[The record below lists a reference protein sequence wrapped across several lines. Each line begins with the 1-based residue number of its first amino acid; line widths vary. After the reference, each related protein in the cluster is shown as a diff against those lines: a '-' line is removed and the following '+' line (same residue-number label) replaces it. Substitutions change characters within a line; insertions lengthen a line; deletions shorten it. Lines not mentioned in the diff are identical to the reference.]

1 MTHYR
6 LSLTRG
12 RVPFLVLVSEKHSF
26 SASIPTGWWNALKA
40 GVRPRRSIHLTLCGT
55 DDDLCGKLMRPETD
69 AGTHPDPKSPTTPT
83 PGAK

>member
-12 RVPFLVLVSEKHSF
+12 RGPTIRVIAEKHSF
-26 SASIPTGWWNALKA
+26 SASIPTGWWNA
-40 GVRPRRSIHLTLCGT
+40 VNTIPPRTIHISMCGMLDRSCE
-55 DDDLCGKLMRPETD
+55 KLMRSED
-69 AGTHPDPKSPTTPT
+69 AGTSSSPDGPTTPT